1 MKRFALTLPI
11 FIGSLMMNPIK
22 GDFLVDGVLTKTAE
36 SNKNKC
42 ISYVPKIGSVKE
54 GEDIN
59 IDSDKFQIT
68 EDKRLILYGNVQLDF
83 VDGLLRSQNA
93 ELDRENGRVE
103 FSNEGEIFLKD
114 FYFNALKGYLNKDDN
129 SISLNNGMVFSQER
143 NLVFNFDYLT
153 GVLDEKILLTNA
165 SMSSCADPSSGWILE
180 AEEIA
185 LDSTANRGL
194 AKNIKIKAAGTTIFA
209 FPYIPFATSDERMS
223 GFLEPSISYSSDG
236 IDLMIPYYKVISER
250 SDFTVAPRHI
260 AKRGSGFEFNYRSLH
275 GNNSNLRNLDLIYFD
290 KDDELKNEYL
300 KENYSRWAYK
310 YNDTFN
316 FLFTNISIDWS
327 KASDALLF
335 RDIPGDITSIGYQR
349 SQSLNQN
356 ISVETKLKNIEITVE
371 HQSYQSL
378 NPILSN
384 GYKKSIG
391 INLSYFKN
399 FGGLS
404 IKERLNIANFNADK
418 IHGYYGY
425 QLHGDSLLRVI
436 ENPTEGKRI
445 YSDLSISKHA
455 HIKGININSSFGLTS
470 IIYDLSRYSTKP
482 KNVTIPNALLDLSS
496 VFISYKNNGRHI
508 LEPKLILGY
517 TGFKNQKNNPIFDSN
532 EISFENDLFQN
543 SRFSGMDRIGDQNFY
558 TLSLGYKNINNNKNN
573 ISLRVSK
580 KYYLKDRKVFMN
592 HSMFAID
599 EDPLL
604 ISGTWTPNS
613 KTLINSYTGYTNG
626 NNDLQLGG
634 FTIKQKLDF
643 GFIGYAKKYRK
654 IAGDFNIEMDYSELF
669 ADIDINPSFK
679 LIAQLKRDDSTKTN
693 IESLFGIEYENCC
706 LALRITTS
714 DRNYSKY
721 NLNQEILYPHLA
733 DAWDNMIYI
742 ESKSRINFEFELK
755 GLNSSFDRANRLLNN
770 SLFKN

>member
-11 FIGSLMMNPIK
+11 FMGSLLMNPIK

-36 SNKNKC
+36 SDKNTC

-93 ELDRENGRVE
+93 ELDRENGRVQ
-103 FSNEGEIFLKD
+103 FSNKGEIFLKD
-114 FYFNALKGYLNKDDN
+114 YYFNALKGYLNKDDN

-153 GVLDEKILLTNA
+153 GILDEKILLTNA

-194 AKNIKIKAAGTTIFA
+194 AKNIKIKAAGNTIFA

-275 GNNSNLRNLDLIYFD
+275 GNDSSLRNLDLIYFD

-327 KASDALLF
+327 KASDALLL

-391 INLSYFKN
+391 INLNYFKN

-425 QLHGDSLLRVI
+425 QVHGDS
-436 ENPTEGKRI
+436 
-445 YSDLSISKHA
+445 
-455 HIKGININSSFGLTS
+455 
-470 IIYDLSRYSTKP
+470 
-482 KNVTIPNALLDLSS
+482 
-496 VFISYKNNGRHI
+496 
-508 LEPKLILGY
+508 
-517 TGFKNQKNNPIFDSN
+517 
-532 EISFENDLFQN
+532 
-543 SRFSGMDRIGDQNFY
+543 
-558 TLSLGYKNINNNKNN
+558 
-573 ISLRVSK
+573 
-580 KYYLKDRKVFMN
+580 
-592 HSMFAID
+592 
-599 EDPLL
+599 
-604 ISGTWTPNS
+604 
-613 KTLINSYTGYTNG
+613 
-626 NNDLQLGG
+626 
-634 FTIKQKLDF
+634 
-643 GFIGYAKKYRK
+643 
-654 IAGDFNIEMDYSELF
+654 
-669 ADIDINPSFK
+669 
-679 LIAQLKRDDSTKTN
+679 
-693 IESLFGIEYENCC
+693 
-706 LALRITTS
+706 
-714 DRNYSKY
+714 
-721 NLNQEILYPHLA
+721 
-733 DAWDNMIYI
+733 
-742 ESKSRINFEFELK
+742 
-755 GLNSSFDRANRLLNN
+755 
-770 SLFKN
+770 